1 MRKMQNKQL
10 TLPKKYSAEKGA
22 LFMAKRKHN
31 INKTLAMTLIF
42 SGAALIIL
50 AFLLMRLETIL
61 GWIGS
66 FLSILRPV
74 FIGIVLTFVLYGPTV
89 KISRF
94 LEKITKGKRFPC
106 NGVAVLLSYLF
117 FFGIL
122 TGLIWIV
129 VPSFITSFDDFTGK
143 FSTYIVNIQKSLDN
157 ALNFLKNGSGISLLE
172 QFNLDTRDIIS
183 QVSTFVS
190 KIPNYMP
197 DVMEKIGQWASSLA
211 GVLADI
217 GFGVAFSVYIL
228 IGKNRLKRQIKRISK
243 TFFSETSYK
252 RISYYSKLTFNT
264 FSNFVSG
271 QLMEALIL
279 GLLCFIG
286 MTILGFPYAIMISV
300 IIGVTNIIPIIGPI
314 IGTIPGA
321 AIYLMIDPWKAVWF
335 VIFVIILQQIDS
347 NLIYPRVVGGSV
359 GLPAIWILFAVTVGG
374 GFFGVIGMVI
384 GVPLMSVIYT
394 VLREKTAEAEEESNK
409 VDTREP
415 MFPEAREKTSAMFSK
430 IKSSVHS
437 GFSSILDKIDDRIHK
452 RNGESETEDVSD
464 KELADDDKAES
475 NNIDK
480 VLDKIENEE
489 EKTNQE

>member
-1 MRKMQNKQL
+1 
-10 TLPKKYSAEKGA
+10 
-22 LFMAKRKHN
+22 MAKRKHN

-42 SGAALIIL
+42 SGAALILL
-50 AFLLMRLETIL
+50 AFVLIRVETIL
-61 GWIGS
+61 GWIGGL
-66 FLSILRPV
+66 LSILRPV
-74 FIGIVLTFVLYGPTV
+74 FIGIGLTFVLYGPTI
-89 KISRF
+89 KIMHF
-94 LEKITKGKRFPC
+94 LEKATKGRRFPC
-106 NGVAVLLSYLF
+106 NGVAVLLSYLML
-117 FFGIL
+117 FGIL

-129 VPSFITSFDDFTGK
+129 VPSFITSFDEFTGK

-157 ALNFLKNGSGISLLE
+157 ALNFVKNVSGTGLLD

-183 QVSTFVS
+183 QVSTFIS
-190 KIPNYMP
+190 KVPDYMP

-228 IGKNRLKRQIKRISK
+228 IGRDRLKRQLKLIAK
-243 TFFSETSYK
+243 TFFSETNYG
-252 RISYYSKLTFNT
+252 RISSYSKLTFNT

-300 IIGVTNIIPIIGPI
+300 IVGVTNIIPIIGPI

-335 VIFVIILQQIDS
+335 VIFVIVLQQIDS

-374 GFFGVIGMVI
+374 GFFGVIGMVV
-384 GVPLMSVIYT
+384 GVPLMSLIYT
-394 VLREKTAEAEEESNK
+394 VLREKTAEAAVGENNEK
-409 VDTREP
+409 DTREP
-415 MFPEAREKTSAMFSK
+415 MFPEAREKTSAFFSK
-430 IKSSVHS
+430 VKGSVQN
-437 GFSSILDKIDDRIHK
+437 GFSNILDKVDERIHRK
-452 RNGESETEDVSD
+452 NAENEDEADTEEDEIID
-464 KELADDDKAES
+464 MD
-475 NNIDK
+475 IDK
-480 VLDKIENEE
+480 VLDEI
-489 EKTNQE
+489 EKTEENKKDQ